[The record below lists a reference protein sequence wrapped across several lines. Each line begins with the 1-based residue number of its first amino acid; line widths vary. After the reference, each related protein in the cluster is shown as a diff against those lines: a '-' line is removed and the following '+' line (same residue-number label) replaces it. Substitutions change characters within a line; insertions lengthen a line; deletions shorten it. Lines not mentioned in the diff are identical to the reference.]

1 MQTNQNA
8 RISNNSQS
16 EAAYTKHDNRLP
28 CLPRKQERLNVVFQ
42 KESTDGRRTQNIA
55 PYRRTMKIL
64 WVKKEY
70 INWSTSSQAQFMVLL
85 LIMFIDMVNFLF
97 SHKMALIKLLNH
109 QIKWLYNTL
118 NTNLWTVGN
127 TIWELL
133 FKLWTHF
140 IWRLLAIK

>member
-85 LIMFIDMVNFLF
+85 LLIFIDIVNFLF
-97 SHKMALIKLLNH
+97 SHKMAYSWIIKS
-109 QIKWLYNTL
+109 KWLYKTL
-118 NTNLWTVGN
+118 NTKLVNSWQNHLGAIVHLQ
-127 TIWELL
+127 IHYILRL
-133 FKLWTHF
+133 FSHK
-140 IWRLLAIK
+140 